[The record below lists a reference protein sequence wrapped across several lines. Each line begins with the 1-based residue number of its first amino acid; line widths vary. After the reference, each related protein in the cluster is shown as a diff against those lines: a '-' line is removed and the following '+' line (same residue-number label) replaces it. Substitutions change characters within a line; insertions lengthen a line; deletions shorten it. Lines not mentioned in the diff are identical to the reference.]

1 MDVTQTD
8 NSLVGF
14 NNADIPITNQREA
27 ETTVSVL
34 DGNTVVLG
42 GIIQNSE
49 TKTVNKV
56 PILGD
61 IPIFG
66 NLFRASNASKTRT
79 ELLVFLTPHVISTDS
94 DATDLRKNT
103 EQELGASTQQLIP
116 KSGPTDAG
124 ASNQK

>member
-1 MDVTQTD
+1 M
-8 NSLVGF
+8 
-14 NNADIPITNQREA
+14 
-27 ETTVSVL
+27 
-34 DGNTVVLG
+34 LG

-56 PILGD
+56 PLLGD
-61 IPIFG
+61 IPMFG

-79 ELLVFLTPHVISTDS
+79 ELLVFLTPHVVNTDS

-116 KSGPTDAG
+116 KTGPTDAG